1 MDYLRELTF
10 TTMVIRLLLA
20 LLFGG
25 LIGMERGR
33 RGRAAGMRTHIL
45 VCLGSA
51 MSVMTGVFSVST
63 LEMDSDPLRIGAQVI
78 SGIGFLGVG
87 TILIT
92 GRTHVKGLTT
102 AAGLWTTAAI
112 GLALGIGFYEA
123 AVICTALSVL
133 TIVYL
138 SRFENIVVGKN
149 RNLEVYIE
157 IKDAETVNNV
167 IDRINNPKYRI
178 TKTDIRPS
186 RSGMMDSLG
195 LELSMRLSKNI
206 DKKQVLKEIAAI
218 PGVAFAIENQ

>member
-1 MDYLRELTF
+1 
-10 TTMVIRLLLA
+10 
-20 LLFGG
+20 
-25 LIGMERGR
+25 
-33 RGRAAGMRTHIL
+33 
-45 VCLGSA
+45 
-51 MSVMTGVFSVST
+51 
-63 LEMDSDPLRIGAQVI
+63 
-78 SGIGFLGVG
+78 GVG